1 MLQPIGGELPTQRG
15 APDVK
20 KTLCKFFLI
29 GTCDKGSQCTWAHGE
44 HELGQP
50 IQVAVGEVSIHQAPA
65 FGGNAFGVFDKQVGF
80 SGPPG
85 PLVQSM
91 GPNAKRTICKFWE
104 QGSCTRGA
112 DCTFAHGSADLAEV
126 NGGRVHQESVA
137 AVGTKRTICK
147 FWVEGACT
155 KGAVC
160 SFAHGE
166 EEIGAPLPTPDTMQ
180 PMHPMQPMQPLGQGA
195 GPNGV
200 KRTICKFWE
209 QGTCTKGG
217 ECTWAHGHEE
227 LGAAIPVERA
237 VAVKRNSTVFTT
249 LQPYATAVPVKGGKG
264 MTGKSHGQTSVFQ
277 MQGQAPQFE
286 VLQSL
291 SFGVEQPVKKTMC
304 KFWLE
309 GQCTRGASCTWA
321 HGVEDKTVPAHMLGA
336 NPTSTPASNQPVVEV
351 RRTLCKFWQQG
362 RCLQAAGSCS
372 WAHGEWE
379 IGTPVGSVGSSNE
392 MRGDEESALKR
403 PRLE

>member
-1 MLQPIGGELPTQRG
+1 
-15 APDVK
+15 
-20 KTLCKFFLI
+20 
-29 GTCDKGSQCTWAHGE
+29 
-44 HELGQP
+44 
-50 IQVAVGEVSIHQAPA
+50 
-65 FGGNAFGVFDKQVGF
+65 
-80 SGPPG
+80 
-85 PLVQSM
+85 M

-147 FWVEGACT
+147 FWLEGACT

-166 EEIGAPLPTPDTMQ
+166 EEI
-180 PMHPMQPMQPLGQGA
+180 

-309 GQCTRGASCTWA
+309 AQRSGAGGLA
-321 HGVEDKTVPAHMLGA
+321 VAA
-336 NPTSTPASNQPVVEV
+336 F
-351 RRTLCKFWQQG
+351 RRACREPEERLRLL
-362 RCLQAAGSCS
+362 RCLTRRNAKHPTAFLRLSEALLAAKPDEAADALRKHLESWHLQTSHLAPRTGLLGEQLRDSAPRAFLEGLDLSAAMLSQAEKKGCYDLLHRTDMCQFLEA
-372 WAHGEWE
+372 
-379 IGTPVGSVGSSNE
+379 N
-392 MRGDEESALKR
+392 DEVDY
-403 PRLE
+403 RLITAADVFVYET